1 MVVGSRPWNSWQ
13 DMLHDCML
21 RQDHV
26 DSSIVAGKDVP
37 EVNVG
42 LMLGKEFFI
51 LHSISN
57 RLNFNPYFIAFFL
70 F

>member
-21 RQDHV
+21 RRDHV

-42 LMLGKEFFI
+42 LMLGKVF
-51 LHSISN
+51 H
-57 RLNFNPYFIAFFL
+57 FL
-70 F
+70 FALFQID

>member
-1 MVVGSRPWNSWQ
+1 M
-13 DMLHDCML
+13 
-21 RQDHV
+21 